1 MASPYQH
8 DLCLWYIFCVTT
20 SLASLYDW
28 LVLVHVL
35 AAMVWLGSLVI
46 LAAFALRILRGGEPE
61 ETGRFL
67 GALRVIGPL
76 ALAPAPI
83 TLVAAGL
90 AAVGDSDAWDF
101 GQRWVQL
108 GIVLFA
114 AAFVVGAAHQSRA
127 AIGAER
133 AAKRGDH
140 AEAAAQL
147 RRWAWG
153 TAVMVALLVL
163 ATWDM
168 VFKPT

>member
-1 MASPYQH
+1 
-8 DLCLWYIFCVTT
+8 VTT
-20 SLASLYDW
+20 SIGALYDW
-28 LVLVHVL
+28 LVLAHVL

-46 LAAFALRILRGGEPE
+46 LGAFALRILRGGEPE

-67 GALRVIGPL
+67 GTLRVIGPL

-83 TLVAAGL
+83 TLLAAGL
-90 AAVGDSDAWDF
+90 AAVGDSDTWDF

-108 GIVLFA
+108 GIALFA
-114 AAFVVGAAHQSRA
+114 AAFAVGAAHQSRT

-133 AAKRGDH
+133 AAERGDH

-153 TAVMVALLVL
+153 MAVMVVLLVV

-168 VFKPT
+168 VFRPGL